1 MIVKST
7 GLAEVLELVPNR
19 YHDSRGW
26 LSETANQR
34 SLQGA
39 GIDLAWL
46 QDNESLSTQSGTLR
60 GIHYQ
65 RSPHAQHKLVRAISG
80 SIFDVAVDLRRS
92 SSTFGQYVA
101 VTLTAEEGNQLF
113 VPAGFGHGFCTLEPD
128 CRVAYK
134 VAGSFYTPSADAGVR
149 WNDPDIGIEWP
160 VDQPFISE
168 KDQTLPL
175 LRDAESTSDS

>member
-1 MIVKST
+1 MIVRPT
-7 GLAEVLELVPNR
+7 ALADVLELVPNR

-34 SLQGA
+34 SLREV
-39 GIDLAWL
+39 GIDLSWL
-46 QDNESLSTQSGTLR
+46 QDNESLSFGPGTLR

-92 SSTFGQYVA
+92 SVTFGQYVA
-101 VTLTAEEGNQLF
+101 VTLTAAEGNQLF

-134 VAGSFYTPSADAGVR
+134 VAGSYYTPASDAGLH
-149 WNDPDIGIEWP
+149 WNDPDIGVEWP
-160 VDQPFISE
+160 VRDPIISE
-168 KDQTLPL
+168 KDQVLPL
-175 LRDAESTSDS
+175 LRDADSTFD